1 MQPLGGRGMLYFIG
15 GKEIMQEMVW
25 ALSSRLRP
33 YAQQSEKRIGEV
45 FVVSFK
51 SLFTLGTCDI

>member
-1 MQPLGGRGMLYFIG
+1 MLYFIG

-51 SLFTLGTCDI
+51 NLF